1 MDGITLSEAMHNRGI
16 NIRYL
21 GKITDML
28 SKVWQLEYVH
38 SIAVSELI
46 CRSAKHLFT
55 AYMQNVELMSL
66 SAAISHFL
74 NCFLSACQTTHTPQG
89 LDEVHDK

>member
-1 MDGITLSEAMHNRGI
+1 MDGLTLSEAMHNRGI

-38 SIAVSELI
+38 SIAVAELI
-46 CRSAKHLFT
+46 CRSAKHIFT
-55 AYMQNVELMSL
+55 TYMQVKINTSV
-66 SAAISHFL
+66 
-74 NCFLSACQTTHTPQG
+74 
-89 LDEVHDK
+89 K